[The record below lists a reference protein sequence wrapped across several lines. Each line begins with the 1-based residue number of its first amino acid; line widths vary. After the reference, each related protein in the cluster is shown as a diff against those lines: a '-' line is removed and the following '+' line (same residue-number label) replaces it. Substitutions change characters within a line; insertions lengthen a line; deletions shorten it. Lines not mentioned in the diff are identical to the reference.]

1 MLLDVN
7 ILIYAFREDAAEHA
21 PIAAFMNELVN
32 SGDMFGVPETCMTSL
47 VRTVTQ
53 KAFKPPSTLASVFH
67 FCDVLRS
74 VPTFLQVQP
83 SDRHWKIFQEI
94 CVKSKATGALVADA
108 YLAAFAIDRGDEWV
122 TTDKDFSKFPGLT
135 WRHPLK
141 RHAITNPR

>member
-7 ILIYAFREDAAEHA
+7 ILVYAFRDDSAQHSAM
-21 PIAAFMNELVN
+21 AAFLNELVN
-32 SGDMFGVPETCMTSL
+32 GTSMFGVPETCMSSL

-53 KAFKPPSTLASVFH
+53 SAFKPPSTLASVFH

-74 VPTFLQVQP
+74 APTFMQVQP
-83 SDRHWKIFQEI
+83 SDRHWKIFQEV
-94 CVKSKATGALVADA
+94 CVKSKASGPLVADA

-122 TTDKDFSKFPGLT
+122 TADRDFSKFPGLT

-141 RHAITNPR
+141 GHSITNPR